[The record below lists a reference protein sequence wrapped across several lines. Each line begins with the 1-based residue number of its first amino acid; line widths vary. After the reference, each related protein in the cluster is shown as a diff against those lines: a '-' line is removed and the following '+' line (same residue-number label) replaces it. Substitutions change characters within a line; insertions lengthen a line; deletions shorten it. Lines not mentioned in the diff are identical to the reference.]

1 MAEFL
6 TRHNLSTYADA
17 FDAHGWDDISQLS
30 SAPESDLAKLVA
42 DVKMKSGHVARLRAA
57 LGKPA
62 PTPPAPPAAP
72 TQSQPHS
79 SPHLPPPQQ
88 LTPPTQ
94 PPPQQQQQ
102 QTLPS
107 ASDAILQAKLYGR
120 LMEVGAL
127 GEFTHGN
134 CNETYMNPS
143 TKVPVITMAPGFRFF
158 WRRLC
163 VPLCEA
169 LARVKCKPPA
179 PRAFP

>member
-30 SAPESDLAKLVA
+30 STPESDLAKLVA

-79 SPHLPPPQQ
+79 SPH
-88 LTPPTQ
+88 
-94 PPPQQQQQ
+94 
-102 QTLPS
+102 
-107 ASDAILQAKLYGR
+107 ILKGSKLGSIRRRVQAKAATTRSTVAYR
-120 LMEVGAL
+120 LCFHPV
-127 GEFTHGN
+127 
-134 CNETYMNPS
+134 C
-143 TKVPVITMAPGFRFF
+143 VPVCT
-158 WRRLC
+158 
-163 VPLCEA
+163 
-169 LARVKCKPPA
+169 
-179 PRAFP
+179 